1 MIRLVFVFAF
11 FTQIVAI
18 PIISSVKFVKF
29 FEQIEIV
36 FEENI
41 DFYEIDNKCDVKD
54 YFDTLGQAQIGGEA
68 AQCIISTAN
77 TIYIIPGVNAKL
89 RKNDILRFVENKTM
103 QLTSSLD
110 EPSPQLNI
118 NGPNSYCLCP
128 GEEIYIDIDMSTGL
142 GYGLLQNITWRI
154 ESTISPTTSPTEAAI
169 ASTTNAATSN
179 PSTSNPSISNVTTP
193 GTVTIAGTTATSTAS
208 LMPVTSS
215 VAQQEATSSVAPS
228 QSTTSTANLV
238 TTPAPSEAELQAELD
253 NQKGKTEITLSLGK
267 LRTDRQYTVKVT
279 GINVFGKMATASK
292 TFQFN
297 SKCSPHVTIAQGSNL
312 VQDEPVTFLASVNYP
327 KCYDMTGVP
336 IFKWEVT
343 LNDVP
348 VNLNSAVT
356 NRNIFV
362 VRENT
367 FEEHK
372 DYKVSVTVTTRSIA
386 NEESVSSN
394 HQMFEVH
401 THHAEIGVVGGD
413 REISLNDILLIE
425 TFPKE
430 GIDEDATFTW
440 SCMDDTGNPC
450 KNGDENLVLPSQKDL
465 SLKMLEGSFVLGN
478 VYTFKLTFTD
488 EGEVIEDQV
497 LVKIISGVDIQLVV
511 AVQQHE
517 LTVVEPIVFTAKI
530 SGNLK
535 TFKYEWLCY
544 NAFDPRQASIKH
556 VPAGKTVTVMNDEEK
571 HQIRSFDMHY
581 TGKIGPG
588 YHLTCKCEV
597 EMNGKSIKASD
608 KISMFFPI
616 QNAALSVS
624 PAFGSPSQTIF
635 RFRAYHWTA
644 FESNQPLLFRFG
656 YAEKDVDVFLTG
668 WSTKNSVS
676 GVRLSGTPE
685 TAKTIFVEMINA
697 EHMITRVENSVE
709 LKALTLTQ
717 AVLEAELINRT
728 HKFVDRDQFKA
739 SMYLDNYVTTNGLA
753 NLPMENLTDA
763 DMQTHFIHYIGLFMK
778 TPATFATTENVI
790 HLTETFMSKS
800 NGKVSEG
807 VFNRTIELI
816 HFLTDDNF
824 PLVEKKASIHKV
836 KGLLVTIN
844 SFLEQPAYRDRIK
857 PLKDGLLKKFSQYIC
872 SAIEVPSILNDF
884 FETKNKFLNLK
895 VKEEKFLLDVSS
907 TVLTLSKNFT
917 DTYTSWACSSTNSKC
932 NGLCIS
938 EVWYERAMFDSYSN
952 FSKEWQLV
960 TDVYHV
966 RLYKPIPPHMEID
979 TTRTSENYD
988 IILPVATDADLA
1000 FDDNMQC
1007 QILDP
1012 ETGGYDNMTCDNT
1025 KLVLN
1030 KNGDKE
1036 IHCNCQKLGKIAAFK
1051 QVIEIIT
1058 TTELPYKGENIS
1070 VSLYFYAP
1078 KSVCI
1083 FPNKYKFFE
1092 KKLRTGLARE
1102 FRISED
1108 RITFFKCQLGSI
1120 IIPVH
1125 ITDGEPN
1132 TRAKRNYN
1140 LKFEVLE
1147 FIRKEEFSVTMKAGT
1162 YPMFNVNKTTPK
1174 PPPPT
1179 IPPIGEVDTE
1189 WYPIGIAIAVVL
1201 FCFFLC
1207 AVTTW
1212 MVHTRLLKNKVFNSV
1227 NSNKREELTDAE
1239 ELELADTKAR
1249 EKKMV
1254 SILEEDAGDMVD
1266 GVDAS
1271 TTSLSRNKKKRNNI
1285 HPVTDSNAFALDGSI
1300 TRQSARLDSPRLA
1313 LDDSSDEET
1322 PPSDGGSSAGL
1333 FLASSQASMRQN
1345 EFVDSNEPAAASADI
1360 KNQNEHESTSV

>member
-1 MIRLVFVFAF
+1 M
-11 FTQIVAI
+11 
-18 PIISSVKFVKF
+18 
-29 FEQIEIV
+29 

-478 VYTFKLTFTD
+478 V
-488 EGEVIEDQV
+488 
-497 LVKIISGVDIQLVV
+497 
-511 AVQQHE
+511 
-517 LTVVEPIVFTAKI
+517 
-530 SGNLK
+530 
-535 TFKYEWLCY
+535 
-544 NAFDPRQASIKH
+544 
-556 VPAGKTVTVMNDEEK
+556 
-571 HQIRSFDMHY
+571 
-581 TGKIGPG
+581 
-588 YHLTCKCEV
+588 
-597 EMNGKSIKASD
+597 
-608 KISMFFPI
+608 
-616 QNAALSVS
+616 
-624 PAFGSPSQTIF
+624 
-635 RFRAYHWTA
+635 
-644 FESNQPLLFRFG
+644 
-656 YAEKDVDVFLTG
+656 
-668 WSTKNSVS
+668 
-676 GVRLSGTPE
+676 
-685 TAKTIFVEMINA
+685 
-697 EHMITRVENSVE
+697 
-709 LKALTLTQ
+709 
-717 AVLEAELINRT
+717 
-728 HKFVDRDQFKA
+728 
-739 SMYLDNYVTTNGLA
+739 
-753 NLPMENLTDA
+753 
-763 DMQTHFIHYIGLFMK
+763 
-778 TPATFATTENVI
+778 
-790 HLTETFMSKS
+790 
-800 NGKVSEG
+800 
-807 VFNRTIELI
+807 
-816 HFLTDDNF
+816 
-824 PLVEKKASIHKV
+824 
-836 KGLLVTIN
+836 
-844 SFLEQPAYRDRIK
+844 
-857 PLKDGLLKKFSQYIC
+857 
-872 SAIEVPSILNDF
+872 
-884 FETKNKFLNLK
+884 
-895 VKEEKFLLDVSS
+895 
-907 TVLTLSKNFT
+907 
-917 DTYTSWACSSTNSKC
+917 
-932 NGLCIS
+932 
-938 EVWYERAMFDSYSN
+938 
-952 FSKEWQLV
+952 
-960 TDVYHV
+960 
-966 RLYKPIPPHMEID
+966 
-979 TTRTSENYD
+979 
-988 IILPVATDADLA
+988 
-1000 FDDNMQC
+1000 
-1007 QILDP
+1007 
-1012 ETGGYDNMTCDNT
+1012 
-1025 KLVLN
+1025 
-1030 KNGDKE
+1030 
-1036 IHCNCQKLGKIAAFK
+1036 
-1051 QVIEIIT
+1051 
-1058 TTELPYKGENIS
+1058 
-1070 VSLYFYAP
+1070 
-1078 KSVCI
+1078 
-1083 FPNKYKFFE
+1083 
-1092 KKLRTGLARE
+1092 
-1102 FRISED
+1102 
-1108 RITFFKCQLGSI
+1108 
-1120 IIPVH
+1120 
-1125 ITDGEPN
+1125 
-1132 TRAKRNYN
+1132 
-1140 LKFEVLE
+1140 
-1147 FIRKEEFSVTMKAGT
+1147 
-1162 YPMFNVNKTTPK
+1162 
-1174 PPPPT
+1174 
-1179 IPPIGEVDTE
+1179 
-1189 WYPIGIAIAVVL
+1189 
-1201 FCFFLC
+1201 
-1207 AVTTW
+1207 
-1212 MVHTRLLKNKVFNSV
+1212 
-1227 NSNKREELTDAE
+1227 
-1239 ELELADTKAR
+1239 
-1249 EKKMV
+1249 
-1254 SILEEDAGDMVD
+1254 
-1266 GVDAS
+1266 
-1271 TTSLSRNKKKRNNI
+1271 
-1285 HPVTDSNAFALDGSI
+1285 
-1300 TRQSARLDSPRLA
+1300 
-1313 LDDSSDEET
+1313 
-1322 PPSDGGSSAGL
+1322 
-1333 FLASSQASMRQN
+1333 
-1345 EFVDSNEPAAASADI
+1345 
-1360 KNQNEHESTSV
+1360 